1 MEMSQIGL
9 NSEQTF
15 FREIFFLTFRS
26 SKRGSTEHR
35 GDGIFRRDELLE
47 TSPRRRCPGCRRQH
61 ATPPPHDSTYE
72 DFGLTAFWETK
83 DRSEHK

>member
-15 FREIFFLTFRS
+15 FHEIFFLTFRS

-47 TSPRRRCPGCRRQH
+47 TSPRHRCPYRRRQH
-61 ATPPPHDSTYE
+61 ATPHDPTYE